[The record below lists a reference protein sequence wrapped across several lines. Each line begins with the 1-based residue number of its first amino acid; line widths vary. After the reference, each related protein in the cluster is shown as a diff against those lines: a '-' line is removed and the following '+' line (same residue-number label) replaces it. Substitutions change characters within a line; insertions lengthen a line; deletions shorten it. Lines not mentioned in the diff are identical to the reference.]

1 MIEFSANDDDPTSG
15 TRGANSEVGT
25 HLRTVRTML
34 ANRQRERQ
42 IEKERERECVSHS
55 SDPPPSLS
63 TS

>member
-42 IEKERERECVSHS
+42 IEKERERECE
-55 SDPPPSLS
+55 PLF
-63 TS
+63 